1 MLYIISLISLILLII
16 GANIDK
22 VGYRAQ
28 DDNGFT
34 IGGTFLLVVSI
45 IALCVCW
52 GLYSFNKNTID
63 SRLSVIE
70 EQNAVILAQVE
81 PVVQKALE
89 FESNT
94 YKELK
99 ISSERLIALGNMY
112 PNLKDNTF
120 IQTQLQIIINNQ
132 SIIRDLKLTK
142 AKMNAYRFWIWTKTE

>member
-1 MLYIISLISLILLII
+1 MIYILLIIGFILLII
-16 GANIDK
+16 GAIIGKDRFN
-22 VGYRAQ
+22 

-34 IGGTFLLVVSI
+34 IGGAVLTVISI
-45 IALCVCW
+45 IGLCVCW
-52 GLYSFNKNTID
+52 GTYSFHKNTID
-63 SRLSVIE
+63 SRLEVIE
-70 EQNAVILAQVE
+70 EQNTIILAQVE

-120 IQTQLQIIINNQ
+120 IQTQLQIIISNQ
-132 SIIRDLKLTK
+132 SIIRNLKLTK
-142 AKMNAYRFWIWTKTE
+142 AKMNAYRFWIWTKLE

>member
-1 MLYIISLISLILLII
+1 MLYIILFISILLLII
-16 GANIDK
+16 GATIGK
-22 VGYRAQ
+22 VGYRNQ

-34 IGGTFLLVVSI
+34 IGGVTLLI
-45 IALCVCW
+45 IGLLAFCICW
-52 GLYSFNKNTID
+52 GTYSFNKNTID

-70 EQNAVILAQVE
+70 EQNEIILAQVE

-120 IQTQLQIIINNQ
+120 IQTQLQIIIDNQ

>member
-1 MLYIISLISLILLII
+1 MIYILLIIGFILLII
-16 GANIDK
+16 GAIIGKDRFN
-22 VGYRAQ
+22 

-34 IGGTFLLVVSI
+34 IGGAVLTVISI
-45 IALCVCW
+45 IGLCACW
-52 GLYSFNKNTID
+52 GTYSFHKNTID
-63 SRLSVIE
+63 SRLEVIE
-70 EQNAVILAQVE
+70 EQNTIILAQVE

-120 IQTQLQIIINNQ
+120 IQTQLQIIISNQ
-132 SIIRDLKLTK
+132 SIIRNLKLTK
-142 AKMNAYRFWIWTKTE
+142 AKMNAYRFWIWTKLE

>member
-1 MLYIISLISLILLII
+1 MIYIILIVSLILLLI
-16 GANIDK
+16 GGIEGKD
-22 VGYRAQ
+22 YRG

-34 IGGTFLLVVSI
+34 IGGTVLLVIGV
-45 IALCVCW
+45 IALCICW
-52 GLYSFNKNTID
+52 GTYSFHKNTID

-70 EQNAVILAQVE
+70 EQNAIILAQVE
-81 PVVQKALE
+81 PVVQQALE

-120 IQTQLQIIINNQ
+120 IQTQLQIIIDNQ

-142 AKMNAYRFWIWTKTE
+142 AKMNAYRFWILTKAE

>member
-1 MLYIISLISLILLII
+1 MIYILLII
-16 GANIDK
+16 GFIFLIIGAIKGKNRF
-22 VGYRAQ
+22 G

-34 IGGTFLLVVSI
+34 IGGTVLTVISTI
-45 IALCVCW
+45 GLCACL
-52 GLYSFNKNTID
+52 GTYSFHKNTID
-63 SRLSVIE
+63 ARLAVLE
-70 EQNAVILAQVE
+70 EQNEIILAQVE

-99 ISSERLIALGNMY
+99 INSERLIALGNMY

-132 SIIRDLKLTK
+132 AIIRDLKLTK
-142 AKMNAYRFWIWTKTE
+142 AKMNAFHFWIWTKLE